1 MGEDAFEHAPAIIKE
16 IHAYLKNLLNARELA
31 GGKMLKLM
39 QDVNTM
45 SLDKFQAD
53 VLATKAQYERSD
65 AILGGMGVGW
75 TPSFLSTCYPKA
87 SRNLIAS
94 FVKDI
99 RKLSIGLVLALYVT
113 FGHENFV
120 KGPANLF
127 TQALADLRLDGLLT
141 LIAMT
146 YGRLG
151 DLLVLLRYP
160 EQLQGPSRE
169 FNAQLETASLKK
181 MKDWRTLLL
190 QYLLQQ
196 NRSVTGEDKV
206 ATNAGECKQYCGMP
220 LLTDLAVMMRIDPL
234 ALVHGLREFV
244 TVVYGPVM
252 SFAFPDVQVK
262 AYRNSVLYV
271 NLVSVV
277 DCSVLNW
284 VEQSELRKLASDDRL
299 FGRIAEP
306 GWVLMDFNNH
316 FKCRMGREDLSHIQF
331 NPKFWNL
338 RPVVKDTGEAVRVPQ
353 LPGAYAHAKENQQ
366 TWLPGS
372 RPLPDQCHRYPPI
385 RRMLLGV
392 TSPITAPR
400 IGAAR
405 DAEKRMLK
413 WSGGMEPRFIS
424 WNVAAAHTF
433 DFSFPDAWSRKKIKA
448 LPSRRPEVSAET
460 WNEVYSPADD
470 LSRLKWS
477 GEAKVVMLEVARE
490 SRGGSYITIED
501 LAPHGEELVEF
512 LVDDEL
518 FYHAGDM
525 AVPARPDSGTDARQG
540 PSGPRPKPDA
550 DDDEVMDQD
559 DNDDGTGSK
568 TEKPGETDLGAL
580 ERDLLEYRFSEDD
593 DGEVDGSLLLMAPS
607 SFMSPTKEASADL
620 SPIDPISQARECRSR
635 DPQKL
640 LYESPRRRKIEE
652 SMKISFLSTLPEEEW
667 ERYQMELEGKTGAIW
682 SRVNFMEMLKARNS
696 ARGHLMAWS
705 EKRAMQ
711 EYLKGLTE
719 NSNFNRKEYGTVMSS
734 EANEIGLEKL
744 LEVSWRA
751 ALQKYFDETMNA
763 PATVAAYLAHPC
775 VRTDLQVRLAWCLM
789 GIKKAEYEASND
801 SKSREQELE
810 LMEALRALISKDD
823 SAIAWAKRKDAL
835 CFVRFVVDR
844 IPTPVLGECIK
855 IIRQKG
861 VDCERNFLRALLEL
875 YQDMP
880 LTVPSK
886 ESNDMESYRKLEE
899 VRRYSNK
906 ELRVS
911 RDLIEAARGQKEFA
925 TLGKLKSFQYVSG
938 VPGMAY
944 NPFVNEEAREAYFDY
959 EQVTVLNFWVERI
972 KEIGMLMVEQPKL
985 GIILEERVIEPSI
998 PELKGQVSFDCG
1010 SWDGPLK
1017 TSLVVMWELMK
1028 PSWCP
1033 HPNAGLIW
1041 DMTADIMLD
1050 RDDDASLHDLAMIQ
1064 HLLAMRLTKNKSNPS
1079 TELSEEGTSSNWLKQ
1094 GTCLAQ
1100 HSGMEGHVCNMGHF
1114 LITLSEQHRQLARLY
1129 GRLSMSDKSAME
1141 LVADCHGVTDV
1152 NLITALGFCSMTS
1165 SIESLER
1172 LERAHELVT
1181 SLSVEIFPGA
1191 LQTEQKIGGW
1201 REALE
1206 NEMNLK
1212 DSEAYHRPTGSKYM
1226 VGSSSAPY
1234 CNSKYPTHMVVMDA
1248 RTQQVLVDQ
1257 LFSVPKCVRLA
1268 RMSERSYDLLAKIFR
1283 AVPKRSESELQDVV
1297 GEEFM
1302 RLNEGNVSE
1311 FQKQKASGALP
1322 TEFPTIEE
1330 KDDLHR
1336 ILMEVEPLLGASGYR
1351 TRRNIVRTHGE
1362 YPCHC
1367 LAQTLWYP
1375 KRGNLIL
1382 VWDVEEL
1389 YSTGLPDQNQQV
1401 SIVVVSA
1408 MLAVRWLEA
1417 NADTSGQETAVPT
1430 PEQLSN
1436 VKMSRELDLFR
1447 TTCKVLRIPKVIER
1461 IW

>member
-1 MGEDAFEHAPAIIKE
+1 M
-16 IHAYLKNLLNARELA
+16 
-31 GGKMLKLM
+31 
-39 QDVNTM
+39 
-45 SLDKFQAD
+45 
-53 VLATKAQYERSD
+53 LATKAQYERSD

-87 SRNLIAS
+87 SRNLTAS

-151 DLLVLLRYP
+151 DLLVLLCYP
-160 EQLQGPSRE
+160 EQLLGTSRE
-169 FNAQLETASLKK
+169 FNAQLETASLRK

-206 ATNAGECKQYCGMP
+206 ATNAGECKQYCGIP

-244 TVVYGPVM
+244 TVVYGPVIT
-252 SFAFPDVQVK
+252 FAFPDVQVK

-284 VEQSELRKLASDDRL
+284 VDQSELRRLASDDRL

-331 NPKFWNL
+331 NPKLWNL

-353 LPGAYAHAKENQQ
+353 LPGAYTHAKENQQ
-366 TWLPGS
+366 TWLPGF
-372 RPLPDQCHRYPPI
+372 RPLPDQCPRYPPI

-392 TSPITAPR
+392 TSPIIAPR

-413 WSGGMEPRFIS
+413 WSEGMEPRFIS
-424 WNVAAAHTF
+424 WNAAAAHTF

-460 WNEVYSPADD
+460 WNEVYFPTDD

-477 GEAKVVMLEVARE
+477 
-490 SRGGSYITIED
+490 GGSYITIED

-525 AVPARPDSGTDARQG
+525 TVPARPDSGTDARQG
-540 PSGPRPKPDA
+540 PSGPKPKPDA
-550 DDDEVMDQD
+550 DDDELMDQD
-559 DNDDGTGSK
+559 DNDDETGSK

-620 SPIDPISQARECRSR
+620 SPMDPISQARECRSR
-635 DPQKL
+635 DPQRL
-640 LYESPRRRKIEE
+640 LHESPRRRKIEE

-667 ERYQMELEGKTGAIW
+667 ERYQMELEGKIGATW
-682 SRVNFMEMLKARNS
+682 SRVNFMEKSWDVIRRYGTQSIMKVGLNQPIMREVLEKIVNSMESDVLTESVTEDSADDQQGTKKLLVRRAKKGLKRLKGKSGSRVVNQRVAKSKAKTVVTSLISAGRSGESGQGDGSTPVGGENENLIPPMLLAGLTITATRSKKTARTLADTKLEIEIISQCGSGGLEDYRPSRINMAKLKLEGQLDVVEYSRITVPESVHMGDPAEGYVEMLKARNS

-705 EKRAMQ
+705 EKRVMQ
-711 EYLKGLTE
+711 EYLKELTE
-719 NSNFNRKEYGTVMSS
+719 NSNLNRKEYGTVMSS
-734 EANEIGLEKL
+734 EANEVGLEKL
-744 LEVSWRA
+744 LEISWRA
-751 ALQKYFDETMNA
+751 ALQRYFDEAMHA

-789 GIKKAEYEASND
+789 GIKRAEYEASND
-801 SKSREQELE
+801 AKSREQELE
-810 LMEALRALISKDD
+810 LMEALRALISKEN

-855 IIRQKG
+855 IIRQKE

-880 LTVPSK
+880 LTVPNK

-906 ELRVS
+906 EL
-911 RDLIEAARGQKEFA
+911 
-925 TLGKLKSFQYVSG
+925 
-938 VPGMAY
+938 
-944 NPFVNEEAREAYFDY
+944 
-959 EQVTVLNFWVERI
+959 
-972 KEIGMLMVEQPKL
+972 
-985 GIILEERVIEPSI
+985 
-998 PELKGQVSFDCG
+998 
-1010 SWDGPLK
+1010 
-1017 TSLVVMWELMK
+1017 
-1028 PSWCP
+1028 
-1033 HPNAGLIW
+1033 
-1041 DMTADIMLD
+1041 
-1050 RDDDASLHDLAMIQ
+1050 
-1064 HLLAMRLTKNKSNPS
+1064 
-1079 TELSEEGTSSNWLKQ
+1079 
-1094 GTCLAQ
+1094 
-1100 HSGMEGHVCNMGHF
+1100 
-1114 LITLSEQHRQLARLY
+1114 
-1129 GRLSMSDKSAME
+1129 
-1141 LVADCHGVTDV
+1141 
-1152 NLITALGFCSMTS
+1152 
-1165 SIESLER
+1165 
-1172 LERAHELVT
+1172 
-1181 SLSVEIFPGA
+1181 
-1191 LQTEQKIGGW
+1191 
-1201 REALE
+1201 
-1206 NEMNLK
+1206 
-1212 DSEAYHRPTGSKYM
+1212 
-1226 VGSSSAPY
+1226 
-1234 CNSKYPTHMVVMDA
+1234 
-1248 RTQQVLVDQ
+1248 
-1257 LFSVPKCVRLA
+1257 
-1268 RMSERSYDLLAKIFR
+1268 
-1283 AVPKRSESELQDVV
+1283 
-1297 GEEFM
+1297 
-1302 RLNEGNVSE
+1302 
-1311 FQKQKASGALP
+1311 
-1322 TEFPTIEE
+1322 
-1330 KDDLHR
+1330 
-1336 ILMEVEPLLGASGYR
+1336 
-1351 TRRNIVRTHGE
+1351 
-1362 YPCHC
+1362 
-1367 LAQTLWYP
+1367 
-1375 KRGNLIL
+1375 
-1382 VWDVEEL
+1382 
-1389 YSTGLPDQNQQV
+1389 
-1401 SIVVVSA
+1401 
-1408 MLAVRWLEA
+1408 
-1417 NADTSGQETAVPT
+1417 
-1430 PEQLSN
+1430 
-1436 VKMSRELDLFR
+1436 
-1447 TTCKVLRIPKVIER
+1447 KV
-1461 IW
+1461 